1 MSQERILSVR
11 LIRGDSSLVQWKRVE
26 GKRLTESDQMA
37 VFVSQRAVGPV
48 TILELGEQLKAENV
62 SEFRDTLQH
71 LVEQG
76 HRHLLLDCS
85 RIRIVDSQGIGS
97 LVGNWISIKK
107 RGGKLGLLNPP
118 VRLQDVLRIIGLQR
132 VIESFDDIGKALPSL
147 AE

>member
-1 MSQERILSVR
+1 
-11 LIRGDSSLVQWKRVE
+11 
-26 GKRLTESDQMA
+26 MA
-37 VFVSQRAVGPV
+37 AFVSQRTVGPV

-85 RIRIVDSQGIGS
+85 RIRMVDSQGIGS

>member
-1 MSQERILSVR
+1 
-11 LIRGDSSLVQWKRVE
+11 
-26 GKRLTESDQMA
+26 MA

-62 SEFRDTLQH
+62 PEFRETLQH

-76 HRHLLLDCS
+76 HRQLLLDCG
-85 RIRIVDSQGIGS
+85 RIRIVDSQGVGS

-118 VRLQDVLRIIGLQR
+118 VRLRDVLRIIGLQT

>member
-1 MSQERILSVR
+1 METGVSGAYLVGEIEFAA
-11 LIRGDSSLVQWKRVE
+11 IPAYSS
-26 GKRLTESDQMA
+26 GSLTESDQMA
-37 VFVSQRAVGPV
+37 AFVSQRTVGPV

-85 RIRIVDSQGIGS
+85 RIRMVDSQGIGS

>member
-1 MSQERILSVR
+1 MEA
-11 LIRGDSSLVQWKRVE
+11 SL
-26 GKRLTESDQMA
+26 ESDQMA
-37 VFVSQRAVGPV
+37 AFVSQRTVGPV

-76 HRHLLLDCS
+76 HTHLLLDCS
-85 RIRIVDSQGIGS
+85 RIRIVDSQGVGS

-118 VRLQDVLRIIGLQR
+118 VRLRDVLRIIGLQT

>member
-1 MSQERILSVR
+1 MYRSYL
-11 LIRGDSSLVQWKRVE
+11 RV
-26 GKRLTESDQMA
+26 DQMS
-37 VFVSQRAVGPV
+37 VFISQRTVGPI

-62 SEFRDTLQH
+62 EEFRDTLQH

-76 HRHLLLDCS
+76 RSHLLLDCS

-97 LVGNWISIKK
+97 LVGNWISLKK

-118 VRLQDVLRIIGLQR
+118 VRLRDVLRIIGLQQA
-132 VIESFDDIGKALPSL
+132 IESFDDIGKALPSL

>member
-1 MSQERILSVR
+1 MP
-11 LIRGDSSLVQWKRVE
+11 
-26 GKRLTESDQMA
+26 
-37 VFVSQRAVGPV
+37 VFISQRTVGPV

-76 HRHLLLDCS
+76 RSHLLLDCS
-85 RIRIVDSQGIGS
+85 HIRSVDSQGIGS
-97 LVGNWISIKK
+97 LVGNWISLKK

-118 VRLQDVLRIIGLQR
+118 VRLRDVLGIIGLQQ

>member
-1 MSQERILSVR
+1 MYRSYL
-11 LIRGDSSLVQWKRVE
+11 RV
-26 GKRLTESDQMA
+26 DQMS
-37 VFVSQRAVGPV
+37 VFISQRTVGPI

-62 SEFRDTLQH
+62 EEFRDTLQH

-76 HRHLLLDCS
+76 RSHLLLDCS

-97 LVGNWISIKK
+97 LVGNWISLKK

-118 VRLQDVLRIIGLQR
+118 VRLRDVLRIIGLQQ
-132 VIESFDDIGKALPSL
+132 VIDSFDDIGKALPSL